1 MHIFSEPATHTSFV
15 SIAGKEVV
23 LVIKNTIEAPLWPS
37 VDTIPAQYPW
47 LSADETC
54 EVAVLGGGVTAA
66 MCALRFAEAGIDT
79 VLVSASPVGFGG
91 SACSSGMM
99 TLASGNSLVSLV
111 EEIGAERAMSAAEL
125 LLGSLKNL
133 EDFCASTE
141 DGCGFRRKDSLLYT
155 SEEACTAKLRREYS
169 LRLHNG
175 LDVELLNADT
185 ASEQFTFPMEAG
197 VYTKN
202 AAAQVDPYRLT
213 HAAVRAAKEKGAR
226 IYENT
231 TASAIN
237 QSAQDDITLECS
249 THHRIQARY
258 VIVAA
263 GLETHRY
270 CGGLTQAGTT
280 YLLATEPVEEFA
292 GWRGTCLIHREGDA
306 RQYITVTPDHRIL
319 IGGLDSSVLDEKG
332 RVARL
337 INLQNLA
344 EKRHHALAYTL
355 RDMFP
360 AIRNITAEYV
370 WAAKDGRTS
379 DGLPVIG
386 RLPANS
392 RVAYAMCCGDNGILY
407 AEAAGRLLLDQY
419 QGVDNQQLGLF
430 SPNREWRIKR

>member
-1 MHIFSEPATHTSFV
+1 
-15 SIAGKEVV
+15 
-23 LVIKNTIEAPLWPS
+23 
-37 VDTIPAQYPW
+37 
-47 LSADETC
+47 
-54 EVAVLGGGVTAA
+54 
-66 MCALRFAEAGIDT
+66 
-79 VLVSASPVGFGG
+79 
-91 SACSSGMM
+91 M
-99 TLASGNSLVSLV
+99 TLASGDSLVSLV
-111 EEIGAERAMSAAEL
+111 EEIGTERAMSAAEL

-155 SEEACTAKLRREYS
+155 SEEACTSKLRREYS

-306 RQYITVTPDHRIL
+306 RQYITVTPDQRIL